1 MEITFYKY
9 QGTGNDFIIIDGR
22 NLDYNFTAHQI
33 ELLCHRRFGIGA
45 DGFMI
50 LISAHGYDFEM
61 QYFNADGKPGSMCGN
76 GGRCIVQFAI
86 DLGICKDSI
95 RFVAVDGLHLA
106 EQDEKGRIRLKMSDV
121 HEVHSESGDFILDTG
136 SPHYVKFVNDLDD
149 LDVTKE
155 GKHIRNS
162 PKFNVNGINVN
173 FVHILNDHSIY
184 VRTYERGVEDETWSC
199 GTGVTAS
206 SLMAAHNESGFNEVD
221 VQTLGGKLTVEFE
234 RVDEKTYNNIWLIGP
249 ATYVFEGIIKTE
261 DLG

>member
-1 MEITFYKY
+1 MEISFYKY
-9 QGTGNDFIIIDGR
+9 QGTGNDFIVIDGR
-22 NLDYNFTAHQI
+22 NLNYNFTEKQV
-33 ELLCHRRFGIGA
+33 ESLCQRRFGIGA

-50 LISAHGYDFEM
+50 LLAAHGYDFEM

-86 DLGICKDSI
+86 DLGICKDEI

-106 EQDEKGRIRLKMSDV
+106 EKDAKGRIRLKMSDV
-121 HEVHSESGDFILDTG
+121 HDVHNESGDFVLDTG
-136 SPHYVKFVNDLDD
+136 SPHYVKFINDLDV
-149 LDVTKE
+149 LDVAKE

-162 PKFNVNGINVN
+162 PKFKDNGINVN

-206 SLMAAHNESGFNEVD
+206 CLMAAHNESGFNEVD

-234 RVDEKTYNNIWLIGP
+234 RVNDKTYNNIWLIGP
-249 ATYVFEGIIKTE
+249 ATYVFKGIIDTE
-261 DLG
+261 KID